1 MAAFFPTPHIRHR
14 QRALMKHLMV
24 TQMTTQLVLCSQ
36 YINRGYRYLSPV
48 FPLTTRDR
56 VQWYVHNSAHEH
68 PALTFLH
75 AVCTL
80 SGTFSRL
87 LLFIYG
93 AEVSSFHRVSL
104 TPLAMPWKRIS
115 GHLTRI
121 SAGMARNVWGVNS
134 SGHVYRYTGD
144 DKNPWVRVP
153 GTLTEITA
161 ASDGTVWG
169 INSAGHIYRY
179 TWGSSPG
186 DPGHWVRIPGT
197 VASIGAG
204 ADGRV
209 WGVNSAG
216 AIFRYTG
223 DRDTK
228 DWKRIPGTLHAIAVG
243 VETNVWGVNQANHIF
258 MYSGDDTNP
267 WVRITGG
274 LSHIAAGADGVVWGV
289 NANGSVFRWRRS

>member
-169 INSAGHIYRY
+169 VNSAGHIY
-179 TWGSSPG
+179 
-186 DPGHWVRIPGT
+186 
-197 VASIGAG
+197 
-204 ADGRV
+204 
-209 WGVNSAG
+209 
-216 AIFRYTG
+216 RYTG

-228 DWKRIPGTLHAIAVG
+228 DWKRIPGTLHEISVG